1 VQLCDTHCHL
11 NLNNFRDD
19 VDEVIQR
26 ARHVGISRILV
37 PGLDLPTSQAALEL
51 AERYPEIHV
60 AIGIHPNDGLT
71 WTDDTLPQLRQ
82 MAAHPKVVAI
92 GEIGLDYYR
101 DHCPH
106 EVQQT
111 IFKAQLQLA
120 GEANLPVVIHNRD
133 AFQDLWPILSNWQDE
148 LFAYRSSLA
157 TRPGVL
163 HSFDG
168 SLSDALII
176 IQHCFFIGING
187 PVTYKNAAN
196 QQQVAASLP
205 EAFLLL
211 ETDAPFLTPHPHRG
225 ERNEPSFVQYIN
237 SKIAALRGIIPK
249 QLAETTTN
257 SADRLFL
264 WRTFLA

>member
-1 VQLCDTHCHL
+1 MQLCDTHCHL

-26 ARHVGISRILV
+26 ARQVGISRILV
-37 PGLDLPTSQAALEL
+37 PGIDLPTSQAALDL

-82 MAAHPKVVAI
+82 MATHPKVVAI

-101 DHCPH
+101 DHCPR

-120 GEANLPVVIHNRD
+120 AEVNLPVVIHNRD
-133 AFQDLWPILSNWQDE
+133 AFQDLWPILSNWQEE
-148 LFAYRSSLA
+148 LVAHRSSLA
-157 TRPGVL
+157 NRPGVL

-176 IQHCFFIGING
+176 IQHCFF
-187 PVTYKNAAN
+187 
-196 QQQVAASLP
+196 
-205 EAFLLL
+205 
-211 ETDAPFLTPHPHRG
+211 HRHQWT
-225 ERNEPSFVQYIN
+225 SD
-237 SKIAALRGIIPK
+237 L
-249 QLAETTTN
+249 
-257 SADRLFL
+257 
-264 WRTFLA
+264 